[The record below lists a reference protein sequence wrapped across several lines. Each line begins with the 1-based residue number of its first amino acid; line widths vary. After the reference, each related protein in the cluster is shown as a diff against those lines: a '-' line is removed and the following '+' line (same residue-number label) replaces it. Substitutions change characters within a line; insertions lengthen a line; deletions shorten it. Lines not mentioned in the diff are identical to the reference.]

1 LYQETPF
8 SGLAGLIPEPEII
21 GGKSTNLILEE
32 VEPAQMELIEPTVI
46 LNINVTAEI
55 IPVYAELNNHFVSN
69 NTYYKYVKTN
79 IDPYRYVNFDSSDS
93 LFDHGIDN
101 SYSVVPTS
109 VRGSVVSYDLGIN
122 NKSAKTA
129 GSNYATDGVIL
140 KESEWND
147 SWGTGQNSYHSAFW
161 FQRAADDQSI
171 NGLRVLWNLNGYKD
185 NQHVVLYQYQGKL
198 HMQFNNGSG
207 TFVEQDTAA
216 LDLFDYNRHFV
227 LIEFDHRN
235 NNNNVVKLYVDAV
248 LRSTIN
254 LGAYTG
260 TTTNATTADS
270 GANLEINNHPRLGIG
285 CLITPFASTA
295 LPAVP
300 TNTKLIIDEI
310 YWDKNEITATAVTNL
325 YNAMP
330 AKTNTVNLS
339 DPLTASSLSVIPSVS
354 GDCLITETP
363 ATCDIDI
370 VDPVVFANTEII
382 FAALPMTASAEILDA
397 ERSDSVNIVTDF
409 MLASAALGAFG
420 TPRLIFADTMEASFA
435 LQDRPVTG
443 GITIEGSG
451 IRVNGIRTYD
461 PITIWAQYVTSSSFS
476 EYIIPMKEVV

>member
-1 LYQETPF
+1 V
-8 SGLAGLIPEPEII
+8 A
-21 GGKSTNLILEE
+21 
-32 VEPAQMELIEPTVI
+32 
-46 LNINVTAEI
+46 AEI

-69 NTYYKYVKTN
+69 NTYYQYVKTN

-101 SYSVVPTS
+101 SYSIVPTS
-109 VRGSVVSYDLGIN
+109 VGGAVVSYDLGIN

-147 SWGTGQNSYHSAFW
+147 SWGTGANDWHSAFW

-207 TFVEQDTAA
+207 TFTETDSTA
-216 LDLFDYNRHFV
+216 LDLFDYNRHFIV
-227 LIEFDHRN
+227 IDHN
-235 NNNNVVKLYVDAV
+235 HGGGSSNTVKVYVDSV
-248 LRSTIN
+248 LRFTANIGSITP
-254 LGAYTG
+254 
-260 TTTNATTADS
+260 TTTNAATADS
-270 GANLEINNHPRLGIG
+270 GPNLEINNHPRLGIG
-285 CLITPFASTA
+285 CLITPFASTT

-300 TNTKLIIDEI
+300 TNTKLIVDEI
-310 YWDKNEITATAVTNL
+310 HWDKNAITATAVTNL

-339 DPLTASSLSVIPSVS
+339 DPLTASSVLVMPSVS
-354 GDCLITETP
+354 GNSIVVETP
-363 ATCDIDI
+363 ATCNIEI
-370 VDPVVFANTEII
+370 VDPAIVATSQVSFVAEV
-382 FAALPMTASAEILDA
+382 MTANATINDA
-397 ERSDSVNIVTDF
+397 QRSDSRVIIADF
-409 MLASAALGAFG
+409 MLASAALGNFG
-420 TPRLIFADTMEASFA
+420 NPRVLNATPMEASIA
-435 LQDRPVTG
+435 LQDRTVTG
-443 GITIEGSG
+443 NVTIEGNG

-461 PITIWAQYVTSSSFS
+461 PITIWAEYVTSSSFS